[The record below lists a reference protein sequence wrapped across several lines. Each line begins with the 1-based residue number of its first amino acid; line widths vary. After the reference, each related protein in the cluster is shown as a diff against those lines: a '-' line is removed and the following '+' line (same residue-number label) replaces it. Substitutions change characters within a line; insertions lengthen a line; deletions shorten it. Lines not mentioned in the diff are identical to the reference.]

1 MGNGNWF
8 RRERKRAQGESRRKR
23 AATSKR
29 LFGTINRDLLTFEP
43 LEDRRVLATFVVI
56 NTQDANAAGDT
67 IFGSLRWAV
76 EQSNAD
82 DVPDTI
88 LFSDNIFNGGA
99 AQIGLNEGELAIT
112 EPVTILGPGAGKL
125 TVRAEGGSRIFNLN
139 IADRVG
145 NVEISGMTL
154 TNGSVAGEDDSFG
167 GAIYNRE
174 RLRMTEVI
182 VSGNSAS
189 AGGGGIYSE
198 FGSLT
203 VDRSLFQDNSAGGV
217 GGGAI
222 LNGSGEETEEGE
234 PVSTTTVSNSTF
246 YANRAN
252 AAQGYGGGIFNRKG
266 TLEVSQSTLVDNT
279 AGSELGEGIASLGN
293 PVAEDPEADP
303 PPKVVFT
310 SIFGTIIYREG
321 GASDIAVVGESGG
334 EEPGPLEPSFEDA
347 DYNLIGAPGDQ
358 YEPGDHDLLEVNP
371 NLLPLDDYGGSTPVM
386 LPNTD
391 PDNPDFE
398 GVSPALDAGD
408 PEYADSQFEQR
419 GRHFVRIYN
428 WTGTEDAI
436 VDIGA
441 TESQAGRFVVDSLLD
456 ESDLQYSGTT
466 DPVTETI
473 NANYLGGNDF
483 SLREAL
489 EFSKKNPE
497 LDTIEFSLSLR
508 NEIDPTLSAAPTI
521 LLARTL
527 GSLDIDHEV
536 IIQGPTT
543 FILEIDATGTDIT
556 PSINDGQ
563 GSHVFTIDDDDVES
577 LFNIEINNLTIMGA
591 DQVGPGGAI
600 YSNENL
606 TLRHVTMKENYSTF
620 RGGAIFIQFGN
631 LAVYESTF
639 HNNAVA
645 GDGGAIFV
653 NTSGFADIQQQAL
666 IVNSTISGNVAG
678 GFGGGIA
685 NSNAR
690 VEIRHSTITLNSAA
704 STRGSGVYNFKFS
717 NTLTEVYSS
726 IISGNLNNDIE
737 YAVGGNNVI
746 SLGYNLV
753 GRGNASFAFTQTGDR
768 RNILNPM
775 LAPLANTGG
784 FIQTHRPLVG
794 SPIIDA
800 GNPTDEAGV
809 GDVPASDQ
817 RGGFFVRVYDATGMG
832 AGAGIIDIG
841 AYELQ
846 PTVLIVDSL
855 TDVNDGDY
863 SEDNF
868 SLREA
873 IAIANENPLPD
884 TIDMTGLE
892 GVINVTGSSLVI
904 TDSVFIE
911 GPDWF
916 TLRIFGNS
924 LTAGPMFVVDDGDAN
939 NDIDVFISGVGIERA
954 AAGAILSSE
963 NLNIDEVF
971 FQANRK
977 ATHGTVIFQQNGSL
991 NVTGSVF
998 NGNTTNAVG
1007 ADGGA
1012 IYGLNTEI
1020 TLNEVQV
1027 AGNVTLSANSD
1038 GGGIAL
1044 VNSTLNATATTING
1058 NQAPGGTADGGGIH
1072 AIGSTVNL
1080 IESTVSGNFTTGSNS
1095 EGGGI
1100 AAYNTA
1106 VNLVDTV
1113 VGLNRTTG
1121 SQASGGGIYLN
1132 GGSLSMLRS
1141 MITQNTTGGQASPGG
1156 GLTMIGGTAS
1166 IVESSL
1172 QGNSTAASGGHGG
1185 GIYNVGGNLTLRNSS
1200 VIENFVTHAQSKG
1213 GGVYSDTNLA
1223 GTQSTQI
1230 LNTTVSGN
1238 SAALR
1243 GGGVFNADGLLEIR
1257 HTTVTNN
1264 STPFMNVGN
1273 GVASQGT
1280 AATLTRIYSSI
1291 VAGNVGV
1298 LGGTGSDVDSV
1309 DGAVNSIQSLGY
1321 NVIGVGNAKTLF
1333 SAAGDQSGVTNPLLG
1348 PLQDNGGDPSNPF
1361 SVFTHALLA
1370 GSPAIN
1376 AGSPTFTP
1384 NAYTPALTTDQRGQG
1399 FARVKSGRIDAG
1411 AFESDLA
1418 PALPADFN
1426 GNGMV
1431 DGSDFL
1437 AWQRNF
1443 GKTGAIKADGDAN
1456 GDGNVNATDLTAW
1469 KAGYGSVAAVAA
1481 ASSSASVTSTAAL
1494 LAEEE
1499 AALAPASG
1507 DVVASAAPMA
1517 AAVADV
1523 EPTELTGRFD
1533 SLASLGRTAAAGK
1546 SAAAPV
1552 LDESVLWNGFA
1563 APPKRLASIFL
1574 EEEKLAE
1581 LDLLLAEEADS
1592 DAEDAV
1598 FAAWGEELL

>member
-1 MGNGNWF
+1 MGKGNWF

-23 AATSKR
+23 AAGAAR
-29 LFGTINRDLLTFEP
+29 RGAALNRPLLSFEE

-56 NTQDANAAGDT
+56 NTQDATAAGAT

-76 EQSNAD
+76 EQANANPD
-82 DVPDTI
+82 ADTI

-99 AQIGLNEGELAIT
+99 AFIGLNEGQINIT
-112 EPVTILGPGAGKL
+112 QPVSILGPGSGKL
-125 TVRAEGGSRIFNLN
+125 TVSADGGSRIFNLD

-145 NVEISGMTL
+145 NVQIGGMTL
-154 TNGSVAGEDDSFG
+154 SNGNITGTEAGSRG

-174 RLRMTEVI
+174 ALTLTEVI
-182 VSGNSAS
+182 VQNNSAS
-189 AGGGGIYSE
+189 QGGGGVFVE

-203 VDRSLFQDNSAGGV
+203 VERSLFQNNRAGGI
-217 GGGAI
+217 GGGGI
-222 LNGSGEETEEGE
+222 LNASGADDSLPNTNI
-234 PVSTTTVSNSTF
+234 SNSTF
-246 YANRAN
+246 YNNRATSGATN
-252 AAQGYGGGIFNRKG
+252 AGFGGGVLNRNG
-266 TLEVSQSTLVDNT
+266 NLNVTQSTFYGNT
-279 AGSELGEGIASLGN
+279 AQSEKGEGIASWGN
-293 PVAEDPEADP
+293 PVAEDEESDP
-303 PPKVVFT
+303 PPETVT
-310 SIFGTIIYREG
+310 TRLSLSIVYRTDG
-321 GASDIAVVGESGG
+321 MSDVAVVGETDDD
-334 EEPGPLEPSFEDA
+334 EPMPLLPSFENEG
-347 DYNLIGAPGDQ
+347 YNLIGALGDQ
-358 YEPGDHDLLEVNP
+358 VEAGEGDLAPGTDP
-371 NLLPLDDYGGSTPVM
+371 RLLPLNDYGGSMPVM
-386 LPNTD
+386 LPNND
-391 PDNPDFE
+391 PENPDFE
-398 GVSPALDAGD
+398 GISPVIDAGNPD
-408 PEYADSQFEQR
+408 LIPRANEFEQR
-419 GRHFVRIYN
+419 GRHFVRIF
-428 WTGTEDAI
+428 DALGLAEGAI
-436 VDIGA
+436 IDIGA
-441 TESQAGRFVVDSLLD
+441 AEVQVGRFFVDSLLD
-456 ESDLQYSGTT
+456 ETDLQYSGTT
-466 DPVTETI
+466 DPVTKVI
-473 NANYLGGNDF
+473 NANYTGGNDF

-489 EFSKKNPE
+489 EFSRKNPE
-497 LDTIEFSLSLR
+497 LDTIEFALSLR

-563 GSHVFTIDDDDVES
+563 GTHVFTIDDDDVES
-577 LFNIEINNLTIMGA
+577 LLNIEINNLTIMGA

-620 RGGAIFIQFGN
+620 QGGAVFIQFGN

-645 GDGGAIFV
+645 GDGGAIFA
-653 NTSGFADIQQQAL
+653 NTSGFADVQQQVL

-704 STRGSGVYNFKFS
+704 STRGSGVYNFNRS

-746 SLGYNLV
+746 SLGYNLI

-784 FIQTHRPLVG
+784 FIPTHRPLVG

-800 GNPTDEAGV
+800 GNPADESGV
-809 GDVPASDQ
+809 GEVPATDQ
-817 RGGFFVRVYDATGMG
+817 RGGVFVRVYDATGMG
-832 AGAGIIDIG
+832 AGPGIIDIG

-846 PTVLIVDSL
+846 PTVLIVDTLS
-855 TDVNDGDY
+855 DVNDGNY
-863 SEDNF
+863 SEGNF

-873 IAIANENPLPD
+873 IAVANENPLPD
-884 TIDMTGLE
+884 TIDMTGLR

-904 TDSVFIE
+904 TDSVFIV

-916 TLRIFGNS
+916 SLRIFGNS
-924 LTAGPMFVVDDGDAN
+924 LTAGPMFVINDGDAN

-954 AAGAILSSE
+954 AAGAIVSYE

-977 ATHGTVIFQQNGSL
+977 ATHGAVIYQENGSL

-998 NGNTTNAVG
+998 NGNTTNAVN

-1012 IYGLNTEI
+1012 IYGLNTVI
-1020 TLNEVQV
+1020 TLNDVQV

-1058 NQAPGGTADGGGIH
+1058 NQAPGGTADGGGVY
-1072 AIGSTVNL
+1072 ASGSTVNL
-1080 IESTVSGNFTTGSNS
+1080 TDSVVSGNITTGSNS

-1100 AAYNTA
+1100 AAYNSA

-1121 SQASGGGIYLN
+1121 SQSAGGGVYLN

-1141 MITQNTTGGQASPGG
+1141 VITQNTTSGQAAPGG
-1156 GLTMIGGTAS
+1156 GLTMIGGSAS

-1185 GIYNVGGNLTLRNSS
+1185 GVYNLGGNLTIRSSS
-1200 VIENFVTHAQSKG
+1200 VIENFVVHAQSKG

-1223 GTQSTQI
+1223 GTQATLI

-1257 HTTVTNN
+1257 HSTITNN
-1264 STPFMNVGN
+1264 STPFMNAGN

-1280 AATLTRIYSSI
+1280 TATSTRVQSSI

-1298 LGGTGSDVDSV
+1298 TSGTGSDVDSV
-1309 DGAVNSIQSLGY
+1309 DGAANSFQSLGY
-1321 NVIGVGNAKTLF
+1321 NVIGVGNARTLF
-1333 SAAGDQSGVTNPLLG
+1333 NAAGDQSGIVNPLLA
-1348 PLQDNGGDPSNPF
+1348 PLDDNGGDPSNVF
-1361 SVFTHALLA
+1361 SVFTHALLP

-1376 AGSPTFTP
+1376 AGSPTFSP
-1384 NAYTPALTTDQRGQG
+1384 NVFSPPLTTDQRGAG
-1399 FARVKSGRIDAG
+1399 YARVKSGLIDVG

-1426 GNGMV
+1426 GNGTV
-1431 DGSDFL
+1431 DGHDFL
-1437 AWQRNF
+1437 TWQRNF

-1456 GDGNVNATDLTAW
+1456 GDGNVNATDLAAW
-1469 KAGYGSVAAVAA
+1469 KSGFGSVAA
-1481 ASSSASVTSTAAL
+1481 
-1494 LAEEE
+1494 
-1499 AALAPASG
+1499 APA
-1507 DVVASAAPMA
+1507 ASAALTVSTTASLMSAEESEVDTAIVADSAPA
-1517 AAVADV
+1517 AATSRSA
-1523 EPTELTGRFD
+1523 TRSGRFD
-1533 SLASLGRTAAAGK
+1533 WLASLGRGEGASLRQEFRIA
-1546 SAAAPV
+1546 
-1552 LDESVLWNGFA
+1552 DESLLWRDLA
-1563 APPKRLASIFL
+1563 ATPPRIPSSF
-1574 EEEKLAE
+1574 LAE
-1581 LDLLLAEEADS
+1581 ESMADLELLLAGEADG

-1598 FAAWGEELL
+1598 FAAWGEGLL